1 MASEPAA
8 AEAEAFA
15 KILESSPETSIVA
28 PPRPAYWVTDGGNP
42 ETRWVTRFMRRKV
55 EYLLRSCDEHVG
67 PHNSTCAGQTSLS
80 QARVVRV
87 ERIENKVLW
96 DRYARKL
103 ATLSR
108 QESGLGRGQ
117 RYVQKLRGAR
127 GLPPASRYERSPDLR
142 QLVAQRSRRRSA
154 AGRSAAT

>member
-15 KILESSPETSIVA
+15 KILESSPETSIV
-28 PPRPAYWVTDGGNP
+28 PRPAYWATDGGDP
-42 ETRWVTRFMRRKV
+42 TRITTRYMRRKV
-55 EYLLRSCDEHVG
+55 EYLLRTCDEHVG

-117 RYVQKLRGAR
+117 RYVQKLRGACA
-127 GLPPASRYERSPDLR
+127 LPSSRFAVLR
-142 QLVAQRSRRRSA
+142 TFA
-154 AGRSAAT
+154 

>member
-1 MASEPAA
+1 MPSEQAAS
-8 AEAEAFA
+8 EAEAFA

-28 PPRPAYWVTDGGNP
+28 PPRPAYWATDGGDP
-42 ETRWVTRFMRRKV
+42 ETRITTRYMRRKV

-80 QARVVRV
+80 QARVLRV
-87 ERIENKVLW
+87 ERIENNVLW

-117 RYVQKLRGAR
+117 RYVQKLRGACA
-127 GLPPASRYERSPDLR
+127 LPASRFALR
-142 QLVAQRSRRRSA
+142 TFA
-154 AGRSAAT
+154 